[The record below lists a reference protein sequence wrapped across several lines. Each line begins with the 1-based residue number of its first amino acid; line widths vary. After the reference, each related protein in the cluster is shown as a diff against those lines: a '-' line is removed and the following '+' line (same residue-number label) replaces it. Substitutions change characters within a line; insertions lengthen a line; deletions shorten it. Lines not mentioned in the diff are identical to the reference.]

1 MVIVGRASKQMLGWC
16 PKNDSQNTTRFT
28 CWGKDGESEVT
39 IEENEFKN
47 MPLELQSQ
55 DQEGTVATTA

>member
-1 MVIVGRASKQMLGWC
+1 MLGWC